1 MEDSSYLAPPVC
13 SLSHP
18 MPHKPP
24 KRTERRNEQTH
35 IKESSGLA
43 LDELTGVRF
52 VFAVGDVNM
61 EFISL
66 QSMENINTFTIYV
79 VGNLTREPEYKKL
92 LFKH

>member
-1 MEDSSYLAPPVC
+1 
-13 SLSHP
+13 

-24 KRTERRNEQTH
+24 KQIKEQTH

-52 VFAVGDVNM
+52 VFAVGDVHM

-66 QSMENINTFTIYV
+66 QYMEKINTFTIYV
-79 VGNLTREPEYKKL
+79 VGNLTREPEYQKL